1 VGRATVTRAA
11 VETAVLVAC
20 AVPAYIALVETVLP
34 RYDDSLALFLVL
46 LPGAAA
52 LSTGRVIAAYVAGLG
67 RVWATSRIALVA
79 AVGTLVL
86 DLALIPTIGV
96 MGAAVAS
103 SVAYAA
109 AAVLLY
115 GAARELDPEGER
127 R

>member
-1 VGRATVTRAA
+1 
-11 VETAVLVAC
+11 
-20 AVPAYIALVETVLP
+20 
-34 RYDDSLALFLVL
+34 
-46 LPGAAA
+46 
-52 LSTGRVIAAYVAGLG
+52 
-67 RVWATSRIALVA
+67 VWATSRIALVA